1 MNVLLILKVSET
13 TPVVKITIMYKRSC
27 LHFTKMQ
34 FPILASLR
42 PGLGLSPAHRG
53 NWWDIP
59 RSHLVQRINSRKFV
73 GVMLSSRHKSK
84 QKGSMCVQA
93 ENRLARHHAELHQRS
108 TKLGTTDFE
117 LCFIVRMCGRGSI
130 NVNDRL
136 RHKMSVSQ
144 PNNTC
149 NVVPF
154 QTRSEDRRVLA
165 TEKQRDNII
174 RMLDLSKFEK
184 PRLPVK
190 NHDASMCANIAAL
203 VLLGLLVFIAK
214 EDFGKL
220 ARSNVCAIKSE
231 CLN

>member
-1 MNVLLILKVSET
+1 
-13 TPVVKITIMYKRSC
+13 
-27 LHFTKMQ
+27 
-34 FPILASLR
+34 
-42 PGLGLSPAHRG
+42 
-53 NWWDIP
+53 
-59 RSHLVQRINSRKFV
+59 
-73 GVMLSSRHKSK
+73 
-84 QKGSMCVQA
+84 
-93 ENRLARHHAELHQRS
+93 
-108 TKLGTTDFE
+108 
-117 LCFIVRMCGRGSI
+117 
-130 NVNDRL
+130 
-136 RHKMSVSQ
+136 MSVSQ

-184 PRLPVK
+184 PRPPVK